1 MITVNNNPLGL
12 IMNVVESLGLE
23 VTYAYD
29 DLVFVAHS
37 AFLFQMDKNPQV
49 VNLYFNQQSDINARA
64 GLAESL
70 IKYGQENGLTI
81 MNKGIFAIEQQEE
94 ENLKIT
100 FSH

>member
-1 MITVNNNPLGL
+1 MITVNKYPLGL
-12 IMNVVESLGLE
+12 IMNVVESMGLE

-37 AFLFQMDKNPQV
+37 AFLFQMDNNPQL
-49 VNLYFNQQSDINARA
+49 VNLYFNQQSDTDSRA
-64 GLAESL
+64 GITESL

-81 MNKGIFAIEQQEE
+81 ITKGLFAMEQQED

-100 FSH
+100 FS